1 MSRSTSFPSHA
12 QLLMIRHEASLR
24 KQALSTFGPQG
35 VLDLAL
41 LGAILG
47 NNIREIGRYKVTCD
61 GSLVQGRYTIYEL
74 VHFGALSVTGR
85 RRERQSKAGPFP
97 GERRSSVASNSTTMS
112 ATSSGTSNSSRNTLS
127 HIYPTTLANIFPTM
141 VFKALRRKSIRSPKF
156 QHDDSASCTP
166 VSSAFHFENTSAPST
181 HQEQQQ
187 EKPECSETS
196 TTPAKDTT
204 SPIDPILITNEV
216 VLLSLVQQ
224 KLHRV
229 KDLPLPRELCFLG
242 AVSLPLPPVLRAMHI
257 AWTIDFLSNRATSA
271 RRQRRQLK
279 ATMADGNE
287 KPTGGL
293 DFRPDIYAYKMR
305 VTRLARAQLQH
316 SNASDRTEGVADSA
330 SMRRGPSSTSIIE
343 ENEDED
349 GNESDDV
356 PSGAA
361 PPRNILPKTTSAS
374 ETNKLIRQEKRM
386 MQQLLSLENKVPR
399 IVRQWATAARSCF
412 AEELIQ
418 EDRQVQE
425 WVDRQRI
432 QVVLACGYRFGSS
445 AATGSSSFSQ
455 RRPILSPIS
464 TTLANSLANSGYGSS
479 IHQRASHSPPSTSAK
494 VSPRALPRPPLSGS
508 RASFPEGVRL
518 GSSPGRVGAIFG
530 AGGTAGDEIHTSS
543 QNTHNGIRIG
553 ELKGSRPTS
562 AGMTD
567 RLSTSQQMLSM
578 HLWLSLLVSP
588 LSPEHM
594 VQDQFSFMDV

>member
-1 MSRSTSFPSHA
+1 MSRSTTFPSHV

-61 GSLVQGRYTIYEL
+61 GNLVQGRYTIYEL

-85 RRERQSKAGPFP
+85 CRERQPKAGPFY
-97 GERRSSVASNSTTMS
+97 GERRSSVASNSTAMS
-112 ATSSGTSNSSRNTLS
+112 VASSGTSNSSRNTLP

-141 VFKALRRKSIRSPKF
+141 VFTALRKKSIRSPKF

-181 HQEQQQ
+181 HQEY
-187 EKPECSETS
+187 SETS
-196 TTPAKDTT
+196 TASTKDTL
-204 SPIDPILITNEV
+204 SPIDPVLITNEA

-257 AWTIDFLSNRATSA
+257 AWTIDFLKNRATSA
-271 RRQRRQLK
+271 RRLRQQLK
-279 ATMADGNE
+279 PTTMTDGNE

-293 DFRPDIYAYKMR
+293 GFRPDIYAYKMR
-305 VTRLARAQLQH
+305 VARLARAQLQH
-316 SNASDRTEGVADSA
+316 SRTSSRTEAERHEGVVDSV

-361 PPRNILPKTTSAS
+361 PPRNIPPKTTSSSS

-445 AATGSSSFSQ
+445 SATNSSSFSQ
-455 RRPILSPIS
+455 RRPTLSPIS
-464 TTLANSLANSGYGSS
+464 TTLANSLANSGYGGS
-479 IHQRASHSPPSTSAK
+479 IHQRASPSPSYTNAK
-494 VSPRALPRPPLSGS
+494 VSPHPLSHPPLSGS
-508 RASFPEGVRL
+508 RESFPEGVRL
-518 GSSPGRVGAIFG
+518 GSSPGKAGAIFG
-530 AGGTAGDEIHTSS
+530 VVEK
-543 QNTHNGIRIG
+543 
-553 ELKGSRPTS
+553 LKAEKRRNDKSLEYQS
-562 AGMTD
+562 AD
-567 RLSTSQQMLSM
+567 VE
-578 HLWLSLLVSP
+578 HASLA
-588 LSPEHM
+588 
-594 VQDQFSFMDV
+594 